1 MSLGG
6 QCAVCDQR
14 VTPSVTV
21 GPERVQDIKGPDAAS
36 TEPAGALRDARDDE
50 ADRLAPY
57 AVDGLFDDPELQG
70 ITRFA
75 ARLCECPIAVVSL
88 VEEERQR
95 FVART
100 GLAALE
106 TPRSLSFCAHAMM
119 GHGMMEVPDARE
131 DPRFRDNA
139 LVTGAPHIR
148 FYAGAPLRSS
158 QGTPLGSLCVIS
170 SEPRAGLTDLQREGL
185 EVLARAVM
193 RFLEDRREKLAR
205 HVWEMA
211 AEADLAASEERFRV
225 LADAMPQMVWSTRPD
240 GYHDYY
246 NARWYEFTG
255 ASPGETAGNGWNGQ
269 FHPDDQ
275 ERAWTVWRHSLDTGE
290 PYEIEYRL
298 RRFDGEYRW
307 TLGRA
312 LPLRDE
318 QGTIRRWFGTCT
330 DIHDQRMLREQ
341 QDLLSRE
348 LGHRIKNIFT
358 VVASLLRLS
367 SRNDPGLKHYA
378 VRLSEQIAA
387 LGRAYDYVR
396 PQDGTSAF
404 TLQGMLREL
413 FAAYNFDGL
422 ERVRVTGED
431 VILSEKY
438 MTPLALTFHELATN
452 AVKYGALASPG
463 GSVELSIERLGDQL
477 HLGWVE
483 HGGEVQKATGHQGF
497 GSELIRASIERQ
509 LRGTLTREWL
519 PTGLKATATVPFV
532 D

>member
-1 MSLGG
+1 M
-6 QCAVCDQR
+6 QDFE
-14 VTPSVTV
+14 
-21 GPERVQDIKGPDAAS
+21 GPG
-36 TEPAGALRDARDDE
+36 AGATATTGALHDAHHGE
-50 ADRLAPY
+50 ADRLTPY
-57 AVDGLFDDPELQG
+57 AVEGLFDDPELQG

-75 ARLCECPIAVVSL
+75 ARLCECPIALVSL

-100 GLAALE
+100 GLAAVE

-119 GHGMMEVPDARE
+119 GHAMMEVPDARE

-158 QGTPLGSLCVIS
+158 QGAPLGSLCVIS
-170 SEPRAGLTDLQREGL
+170 SEPRAGLSEAQREGL
-185 EVLARAVM
+185 EVLARSVM

-205 HVWEMA
+205 HAWELA
-211 AEADLAASEERFRV
+211 AEAELAASEERFRV

-246 NARWYEFTG
+246 NARWYAFTG
-255 ASPGETAGNGWNGQ
+255 ATAGETAGNGWNGQ

-275 ERAWTVWRHSLDTGE
+275 ERAWTIWRHSLETGE

-312 LPLRDE
+312 LPLLDE
-318 QGTIRRWFGTCT
+318 QGAIRRWFGTCT
-330 DIHDQRMLREQ
+330 DIHDQRMMREQ

-413 FAAYNFDGL
+413 FAAYNFDGAA
-422 ERVRVTGED
+422 RIRVTGED
-431 VILSEKY
+431 VILSEKH

-452 AVKYGALASPG
+452 AVKYGALAGPKG
-463 GSVELSIERLGDQL
+463 MVELSIARHDGQL
-477 HLGWVE
+477 QLDWVE
-483 HGGEVQKATGHQGF
+483 RGGEVQKASSHQGF
-497 GSELIRASIERQ
+497 GSELVKASIERQ
-509 LRGTLTREWL
+509 LRGTFTRDWL
-519 PTGLKATATVPFV
+519 PTGLHAKASIPFSE
-532 D
+532 

>member
-1 MSLGG
+1 MPADHDSEASIRPDPKAGKISYEGEGDPLG
-6 QCAVCDQR
+6 
-14 VTPSVTV
+14 
-21 GPERVQDIKGPDAAS
+21 
-36 TEPAGALRDARDDE
+36 
-50 ADRLAPY
+50 PY
-57 AVDGLFDDPELQG
+57 AVEGLFDDPELQG

-75 ARLCECPIAVVSL
+75 AELCDCPIALVSL

-100 GLAALE
+100 GLAATE
-106 TPRSLSFCAHAMM
+106 TPRSLSFCAHAMT
-119 GHGMMEVPDARE
+119 GHSVMEVSDARE
-131 DPRFRDNA
+131 DDRFRTNA
-139 LVTGAPHIR
+139 LVLGEPNIR
-148 FYAGAPLRSS
+148 FYAGAPLRSA
-158 QGTPLGSLCVIS
+158 QGRPLGSLCVIS
-170 SEPRAGLTDLQREGL
+170 PEPRAGLTAFQRQGL
-185 EVLARAVM
+185 DVLAGAVM
-193 RFLEDRREKLAR
+193 RFLEERREKLA
-205 HVWEMA
+205 HHMWEQA

-246 NARWYEFTG
+246 NARWYDFTG
-255 ASPGETAGNGWNGQ
+255 ATSGETAGNGWNGE
-269 FHPDDQ
+269 FHPEDQ
-275 ERAWTVWRHSLDTGE
+275 DRAWAFWRHSLATGE

-318 QGTIRRWFGTCT
+318 QGRIRRWFGTCT
-330 DIHDQRMLREQ
+330 DIHDQRMMRDQ

-367 SRNDPGLKHYA
+367 SRNDPGLKPYA
-378 VRLSEQIAA
+378 VRLSEQIGA

-396 PQDGTSAF
+396 PQDGASAF

-413 FAAYNFDGL
+413 FAAYNFDGA
-422 ERVRVTGED
+422 ERVRVVGDD

-452 AVKYGALASPG
+452 AVKYGALASTTG
-463 GSVELSIERLGDQL
+463 TVELSIERLGDQL
-477 HLGWVE
+477 HLGWLE

-509 LRGTLTREWL
+509 LRGTFTREWL
-519 PTGLKATATVPFV
+519 PTGLRATATIPFA

>member
-6 QCAVCDQR
+6 QCAFIYRLPIVLAQA
-14 VTPSVTV
+14 S
-21 GPERVQDIKGPDAAS
+21 PERMRSVHDTDPSLPPDLNPAS
-36 TEPAGALRDARDDE
+36 PPDE
-50 ADRLAPY
+50 GEANPLGPY
-57 AVDGLFDDPELQG
+57 AIDGLFDDPELQA
-70 ITRFA
+70 ITSFA
-75 ARLCECPIAVVSL
+75 AELCDCPIALVSL

-95 FVART
+95 FIART
-100 GLAALE
+100 GMAAME
-106 TPRSLSFCAHAMM
+106 TPRSLSFCAHAMT
-119 GHGMMEVPDARE
+119 GHSVMEVSDARE
-131 DPRFRDNA
+131 DDRFCNNA
-139 LVTGAPHIR
+139 LVIGEPNIR
-148 FYAGAPLRSS
+148 FYAGAPLRSA
-158 QGTPLGSLCVIS
+158 QGRPLGSLCVIAL
-170 SEPRAGLTDLQREGL
+170 EPRAGLTAIQRRGL
-185 EVLARAVM
+185 DVLACAVM
-193 RFLEDRREKLAR
+193 RFLEDRREKLA
-205 HVWEMA
+205 HHMWEQA

-246 NARWYEFTG
+246 NARWYDFTG
-255 ASPGETAGNGWNGQ
+255 ATPGETAGNGWNGQ

-275 ERAWTVWRHSLDTGE
+275 ERAWAVWLHSLETGE

-318 QGTIRRWFGTCT
+318 QGAIRRWFGTCT
-330 DIHDQRMLREQ
+330 DIHDQRILREQ

-348 LGHRIKNIFT
+348 LSHRIKNIFT

-367 SRNDPGLKHYA
+367 SRNEPALKQYA
-378 VRLSEQIAA
+378 VRLSEQIGA

-396 PQDGTSAF
+396 PQDGASAF

-413 FAAYNFDGL
+413 FAAYNFDGV

-452 AVKYGALASPG
+452 AVKYGALASAKG
-463 GSVELSIERLGDQL
+463 TVELSIERLGDQL
-477 HLGWVE
+477 HLGWLE
-483 HGGEVQKATGHQGF
+483 RGGEVQKATGHQGF

-509 LRGTLTREWL
+509 LRGTFTREWL
-519 PTGLKATATVPFV
+519 PTGLKATATIAFSE
-532 D
+532 